1 MGQHREQRDAL
12 MALANELNAHRIKLL
27 STINSINISVA
38 ALVNEAEK
46 HLTAAV
52 DEAEDTKGKA
62 LQRTLEY
69 RPIGTETT
77 TGMAKL
83 NDAVAVAATMRPS
96 KRNCG
101 TCGKPGHRRQNC
113 PDADRALK
121 AKKAR
126 APLSEDR
133 KKKLREQLVKARAAR
148 KGKK

>member
-1 MGQHREQRDAL
+1 MGEHRDKRDEL
-12 MALANELNAHRIKLL
+12 MGLANDLNAHRVALL
-27 STINSINISVA
+27 ATVNGINAAVA
-38 ALVNEAEK
+38 LLVNEAEK

-52 DEAEDTKGKA
+52 EEAEDTKGKA
-62 LQRTLEY
+62 VQRVLEY
-69 RPIGTETT
+69 RPIGNEST